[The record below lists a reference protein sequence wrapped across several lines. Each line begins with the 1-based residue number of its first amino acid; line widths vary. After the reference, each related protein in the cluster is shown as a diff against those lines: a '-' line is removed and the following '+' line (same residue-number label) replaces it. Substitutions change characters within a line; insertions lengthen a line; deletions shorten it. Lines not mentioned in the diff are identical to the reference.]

1 MEQLSST
8 DIAALWD
15 DVSESEEPGVFESND
30 DGVESEEPK
39 REVRLYTAAYYV
51 LHTNAAINILLNTKG
66 WQRGPFVR

>member
-8 DIAALWD
+8 DIAALWN

-39 REVRLYTAAYYV
+39 REVR
-51 LHTNAAINILLNTKG
+51 
-66 WQRGPFVR
+66 FVFTIIGSCTQ